1 MNNFLSEEKNDVKE
15 IWRRIR
21 KKDFSGN
28 SGQIIKNSIYQFSTS
43 LVSKLGSL
51 IFTIILARL
60 LLPELFGLYSL
71 ALSVILM
78 FAVFS
83 ELGISTALVKYVSSE
98 IGKGNEKTASAYL
111 KYFTKIKLF
120 FIFVSVIILGIF
132 ANLVANTI
140 YQKPIFLA
148 LLAGI
153 FYVFFL
159 ELVSFL
165 ESTFQASSNFR
176 KIFYKEILLQI
187 SRITFVSIAVVLSLK
202 YMLNQETTLMMI
214 IVGLSLAFF
223 FSFFFLLLNLKRK
236 KFSNSMSLSKEQKQ
250 QIKKFLIFTSVIAL
264 SGVFFSYIDK
274 IMLGYF
280 LDAEFVG
287 YYTAAVS
294 FIGALSPLIGFAA
307 VVLFPMFTKLK
318 GKQLSAGLKKSVRLT
333 ILVSFAIF
341 LATILF
347 SYFITLIIYGKEYLP
362 SVNILQLLSP
372 LIFTIPLIALYNS
385 YFLSQDK
392 PQIVS
397 KFLIFSTLVNIILNY
412 ILISNLLIYG
422 PIYSVYG
429 AAIAT
434 IISQIVYLLG
444 LILIKKN

>member
-1 MNNFLSEEKNDVKE
+1 MNNFLGEEKNEIKE
-15 IWRRIR
+15 ILRRIR

-28 SGQIIKNSIYQFSTS
+28 SGQAIKNSVYQFSTS
-43 LVSKLGSL
+43 FISKLGSL

-83 ELGISTALVKYVSSE
+83 ELGISSALIKFVSSE
-98 IGKGNEKTASAYL
+98 LGKGNEKTASAYL
-111 KYFTKIKLF
+111 NYFMKIKLF
-120 FIFVSVIILGIF
+120 FIFISTIILGTF
-132 ANLVANTI
+132 ANFVANTI

-148 LLAGI
+148 LFAGI
-153 FYVFFL
+153 FYILFI
-159 ELVSFL
+159 ELTGFL
-165 ESTFQASSNFR
+165 ESTFQASNNFR
-176 KIFYKEILLQI
+176 KIFYKEILLQVL
-187 SRITFVSIAVVLSLK
+187 RITFVSVAVILSLK
-202 YMLNQETTLMMI
+202 YLLSQEITLMMI
-214 IVGLSLAFF
+214 IVGLSLALF
-223 FSFFFLLLNLKRK
+223 FSFFFLLFNLKRK
-236 KFSNSMSLSKEQKQ
+236 KYSDKLKLSKEQKQ

-287 YYTAAVS
+287 YYSAAVS
-294 FIGALSPLIGFAA
+294 FIGALSPLVGFASI
-307 VVLFPMFTKLK
+307 VLLPIFTKLK
-318 GKQLSAGLKKSVRLT
+318 GKQLSSGLKKSVKLT
-333 ILVSFAIF
+333 ILISFIIF

-347 SYFITLIIYGKEYLP
+347 AYFIILIIYGEEYLP

-372 LIFTIPLIALYNS
+372 LIFTIPLIALYSS

-397 KFLIFSTLVNIILNY
+397 KLLILSTLVNIILNY
-412 ILISNLLIYG
+412 ILISNLLLYGQIYA
-422 PIYSVYG
+422 VYG

-434 IISQIVYLLG
+434 IISQVVYLFG
-444 LILIKKN
+444 LILGRKN